1 MAHAEKTTSYCVGDP
16 VEVCDA
22 EGAYYGVVIEVV
34 DAHVL
39 SVQMLKA
46 GKNLIY
52 SITDDAFHVPL
63 EAIVQHKP
71 LYGSDDGA
79 ARAFDEL
86 GFRMLDG
93 GTFVKHTDE
102 ASGRI
107 FPIGEAAF
115 DLHSDDDSDSVG
127 SLKDFIVED
136 EDCEPFTLAND
147 DSDFV
152 RETHAAVR
160 GFNSWLPQTDQ
171 EYQMRRFVQAQE
183 ARAVEIDDNI
193 RVGNGGGAA
202 PAYSN
207 PA

>member
-1 MAHAEKTTSYCVGDP
+1 MDHADSTTSYCVGDP

-22 EGAYYGVVIEVV
+22 EGSYYGVVIEIVNK
-34 DAHVL
+34 HLL

-46 GKNLIY
+46 GENRIY
-52 SITDDAFHVPL
+52 QVTDDAYHVPL
-63 EAIVQHKP
+63 GAIVQHKQ
-71 LYGSDDGA
+71 LHGSDDGA
-79 ARAFDEL
+79 PRAFDEL

-102 ASGRI
+102 ANGQI

-115 DLHSDDDSDSVG
+115 DLVSDDDSDSVG
-127 SLKDFIVED
+127 SLKDFIVD
-136 EDCEPFTLAND
+136 DDKCEPFTLAND

-152 RETHAAVR
+152 RDTHAAVR
-160 GFNSWLPQTDQ
+160 GFNSWLPQNEQ
-171 EYQMRRFVQAQE
+171 ECQMRQFVLSQE
-183 ARAVEIDDNI
+183 ARAVAIDDNL
-193 RVGNGGGAA
+193 RFGNSGGAA